1 MVAASRPKV
10 THLGRFLHVRPE
22 AARPSIGCVSS
33 ATTRLQAFLKSEGPA
48 GILLDFD
55 GTLSPIVARPE
66 LARIAD
72 GGRSALSA
80 LVSRYAVVA
89 VISGRT
95 RPELLD
101 LVAVD
106 GVRLEASY
114 GMPPLAD
121 VPPTVLDQV
130 RVAAASVPGARVEL
144 KGHAVA
150 VHVRGL
156 PDPEAAEAALLGP
169 LERIGAAH
177 GLDVI
182 EGKRVLELVP
192 AGRPLKEGAVQRVVD
207 AFELAAVLYAGDDV
221 ADLRAF
227 ATLDELADRGLHV
240 VKVAVRSEGSPV
252 ELIASADLTVDG
264 PAELIELLRG
274 L

>member
-1 MVAASRPKV
+1 MSDATAPLDAFRADD
-10 THLGRFLHVRPE
+10 GR
-22 AARPSIGCVSS
+22 
-33 ATTRLQAFLKSEGPA
+33 A

-66 LARIAD
+66 LARIVD
-72 GGRSALSA
+72 GGREALA
-80 LVSRYAVVA
+80 GLVERYAVVA

-95 RPELLD
+95 HAELID
-101 LVAVD
+101 LVGVG

-114 GMPPLAD
+114 GMPPLLD
-121 VPPTVLDQV
+121 LTETVLDQV
-130 RVAAASVPGARVEL
+130 RAAAAHVPGARVET

-150 VHVRGL
+150 VHVRGTD
-156 PDPEAAEAALLGP
+156 DPEAAEASLREP

-192 AGRPLKEGAVQRVVD
+192 EGRPLKEGAVERVVAEAD
-207 AFELAAVLYAGDDV
+207 LTAALYAGDDV

-227 ATLDELADRGLHV
+227 AALDHMAERGV
-240 VKVAVRSEGSPV
+240 RTIKVAVRGAETPEGLV
-252 ELIASADLTVDG
+252 ASADVTVDG
-264 PAELIELLRG
+264 PLALIELLRD

>member
-1 MVAASRPKV
+1 MTRASAP
-10 THLGRFLHVRPE
+10 LD
-22 AARPSIGCVSS
+22 
-33 ATTRLQAFLKSEGPA
+33 AFRANDGPA

-72 GGRSALSA
+72 GGRETLSA
-80 LVSRYAVVA
+80 LVRRFAVVS

-130 RVAAASVPGARVEL
+130 RVAASSIPGARVEL
-144 KGHAVA
+144 TFRK
-150 VHVRGL
+150 L
-156 PDPEAAEAALLGP
+156 
-169 LERIGAAH
+169 
-177 GLDVI
+177 
-182 EGKRVLELVP
+182 
-192 AGRPLKEGAVQRVVD
+192 
-207 AFELAAVLYAGDDV
+207 FT
-221 ADLRAF
+221 ADGIHNYFWKARLR
-227 ATLDELADRGLHV
+227 
-240 VKVAVRSEGSPV
+240 
-252 ELIASADLTVDG
+252 
-264 PAELIELLRG
+264 
-274 L
+274 